1 MRMDGACICTLAC
14 ALLGGLAGPAVA
26 AADDAG
32 AKFGFLVGADL
43 EYGGDDII
51 TLSFTDGSDQDIKAG
66 QGATLAVGGYFKP
79 RAASA
84 FSVRGTV
91 GYKFVTTA
99 ASNADIGIDRIVY
112 ELVGDYE
119 WPSGFWV
126 GAGLTQ
132 HTGIKLDGDGFG
144 PDVDFDD
151 ATGITAELGWKWIG
165 LTYTQIEYEDE
176 FGGKW
181 DADSVGLSFI
191 WRF

>member
-1 MRMDGACICTLAC
+1 MRIDKVCVRALAC
-14 ALLGGLAGPAVA
+14 VMLGALAGPAA
-26 AADDAG
+26 AADDSA

-51 TLSFTDGSDQDIKAG
+51 TVSFTDGSDQDIKAG
-66 QGATLAVGGYFKP
+66 QGGTFSIGGYFKP
-79 RAASA
+79 HESSA
-84 FSVRGTV
+84 FSARGTV

-126 GAGLTQ
+126 GAGLVR
-132 HTGIKLDGDGFG
+132 HTGIQLDGDGFG

-151 ATGITAELGWKWIG
+151 ATGVTAELGWRWIG
-165 LTYTQIEYEDE
+165 LTYTKIDYEDE
-176 FGGKW
+176 FGAQW
-181 DADSVGLSFI
+181 DANSVGLSFI

>member
-1 MRMDGACICTLAC
+1 MRIDKVCLRALAC
-14 ALLGGLAGPAVA
+14 AMLGALAGPAVA
-26 AADDAG
+26 ADDSG

-51 TLSFTDGSDQDIKAG
+51 TVSFTDGSDQDIKTG
-66 QGATLAVGGYFKP
+66 QGATLSVGGYFKP
-79 RAASA
+79 QESSGFSARA
-84 FSVRGTV
+84 TV

-119 WPSGFWV
+119 WANGFWV
-126 GAGLTQ
+126 GAGLVQ
-132 HTGIKLDGDGFG
+132 HTGVKLDGDGFG

-151 ATGITAELGWKWIG
+151 ATGITAELGWRWIG
-165 LTYTQIEYEDE
+165 LTYTKIDYEDE
-176 FGGKW
+176 FGGEW

>member
-1 MRMDGACICTLAC
+1 MRFHRAPVCAFACVV
-14 ALLGGLAGPAVA
+14 LGGLAQPAL
-26 AADDAG
+26 AADAPSG
-32 AKFGFLVGADL
+32 AKFGFLVEGDI
-43 EYGGDDII
+43 EYGGDDIL
-51 TLSFTDGSDQDIKAG
+51 TVSFTNGSSQDIKLG

-79 RAASA
+79 NASSP

-112 ELVGDYE
+112 ELVGNYE
-119 WPSGFWV
+119 WPSGFRV

-144 PDVDFDD
+144 PNVEFDD
-151 ATGITAELGWKWIG
+151 ATGVTAEFGWKWIS
-165 LTYTQIEYEDE
+165 LSYTAIDYKDE

-181 DADSVGLSFI
+181 DAGSVGLALA

>member
-1 MRMDGACICTLAC
+1 MRLHEMVRCALAC
-14 ALLGGLAGPAVA
+14 ALLGGFSGAAS
-26 AADDAG
+26 AADSAG
-32 AKFGFLVGADL
+32 AKFGFLLGAKL
-43 EYGGDDII
+43 EYGGDDIA
-51 TLSFTDGSDQDIKAG
+51 TVSFADGSDQDIKVG
-66 QGATLAVGGYFKP
+66 QGGTFALGGYYKP
-79 RAASA
+79 QESSP

-112 ELVGDYE
+112 ELIGDYE

-126 GAGLTQ
+126 GAGLTH
-132 HTGIKLDGDGFG
+132 HTGIKLDGDDFG

-151 ATGITAELGWKWIG
+151 ATGVSAEIGWKWIG
-165 LTYTQIEYEDE
+165 LSYTDIDYKDE

-181 DADSVGLSFI
+181 DAGSVGLSFI